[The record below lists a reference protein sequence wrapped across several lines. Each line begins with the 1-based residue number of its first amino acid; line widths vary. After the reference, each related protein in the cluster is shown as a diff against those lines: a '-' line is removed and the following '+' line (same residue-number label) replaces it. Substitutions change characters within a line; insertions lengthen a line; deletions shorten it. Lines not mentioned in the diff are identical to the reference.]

1 MKTCVSTNKAVHVTK
16 QKSYIIGFYLK
27 STPSVTT
34 RDSNSLSSD
43 DGKPVLISTGT
54 IDDVLPNLP
63 VIRLVH
69 FTTD

>member
-1 MKTCVSTNKAVHVTK
+1 MKTCCYYK
-16 QKSYIIGFYLK
+16 QNYVIGFYLK
-27 STPSVTT
+27 STLSETA

-69 FTTD
+69 FTTDFFKVQMQ